1 MADIGNIEFCLDF
14 WIKFA
19 NNNINKKPTGISIFQ
34 SENSGSKVKVK
45 DAKNPQSMQSKEQEV
60 DGENSFES
68 RDSFHTSE
76 SESKSESDNSEK
88 TYQTLIK
95 SEHLKLQV
103 NKSYNESS
111 DGG

>member
-1 MADIGNIEFCLDF
+1 
-14 WIKFA
+14 
-19 NNNINKKPTGISIFQ
+19 
-34 SENSGSKVKVK
+34 
-45 DAKNPQSMQSKEQEV
+45 MQSKEQEV
-60 DGENSFES
+60 DGESFES

-95 SEHLKLQV
+95 SEQLKLQV
-103 NKSYNESS
+103 NKSLTEAS

>member
-14 WIKFA
+14 LIKLA
-19 NNNINKKPTGISIFQ
+19 NNNINKKPTGIGIFQ
-34 SENSGSKVKVK
+34 SENSGSQVKGKHSK
-45 DAKNPQSMQSKEQEV
+45 DPKSMQSKEQEV
-60 DGENSFES
+60 DGESFES

-95 SEHLKLQV
+95 SEQLKL
-103 NKSYNESS
+103 
-111 DGG
+111 